1 MKSRD
6 KEAADMRGPLR
17 HLGTYRVKP
26 EALV

>member
-6 KEAADMRGPLR
+6 KEAADMRGQVR
-17 HLGTYRVKP
+17 HLGTYPVKP